1 MLAGTIVTALLAAWA
16 SIQVMLHSMHMFQL
30 NGYKFPEQCRW
41 LRRNA
46 SLQWILGLGLL
57 LGVLRLFFPHAAL
70 DAAICLVLLLE
81 IPVYRAK
88 ERLASK
94 KKLVYTPRV
103 RRMFATIALLVA
115 LAVAATAVFAGPAP
129 LAGLFAILASAQL
142 VLNLPA
148 NLLNRPLEAAINRRY
163 VNEAKRLL
171 AASPRL
177 KIIGV
182 TGSYGKTS
190 MKFFLRELLRDRF
203 EVLATPGNFNT
214 PLGVTRTVRDSLK
227 PTHEI
232 FICEMGA
239 RRVGEIREICEIA
252 HPSIGVVTAIG
263 PQHLETFRSVENI
276 LSTKFELADALPPG
290 GMLFLNGDNGL
301 IRAKAASYPSKT
313 FYFCEQSGDGYQARD
328 VAVSPFGTEFSVT
341 APDGATERFQMKLLG
356 KHNVLN
362 VVGAIAVAHSLGIP
376 LTDLKAPVRRLRPVE
391 HRMQLRDHGAVTIID
406 DAYNSNP
413 AGARAAVET
422 LAMMDGL
429 RILVTPGM
437 VELGEREF
445 ECNREFGARAAACCD
460 FILLVGRKRA
470 VPIRQGALEKGF
482 PEEKCLVFDTLEEAL
497 AQARAIPSPARK
509 FILLENDLPD
519 NY

>member
-1 MLAGTIVTALLAAWA
+1 MLACTIVAALLAAWA
-16 SIQVMLHSMHMFQL
+16 SIPVMLHSMHMFQL

-46 SLQWILGLGLL
+46 SRQWILGLGLL
-57 LGVLRLFFPHAAL
+57 LGVFRLFFPHAAL

-94 KKLVYTPRV
+94 KKLVFTPRV

-148 NLLNRPLEAAINRRY
+148 NLLNSPLEAAINRRY

-177 KIIGV
+177 KTIGV

-214 PLGVTRTVRDSLK
+214 PLGVTRTVRGSLK

-252 HPSIGVVTAIG
+252 HPSVGIVTAIG
-263 PQHLETFRSVENI
+263 PQHLETFRTVENI

-290 GMLFLNGDNGL
+290 GMLFLNGDDPL
-301 IRAKAASYPSKT
+301 IREKAASYLSKT
-313 FYFCEQSGDGYQARD
+313 FYFCETTGDGYQARD
-328 VAVSPFGTEFSVT
+328 VAVSPFGTEFSVV

-376 LTDLKAPVRRLRPVE
+376 LKDLKAPVRRLRPVE
-391 HRMQLRDHGAVTIID
+391 HRMQLRDRGNVTIID

-482 PEEKCLVFDTLEEAL
+482 PTEKCLVFDTLEEAL
-497 AQARAIPSPARK
+497 ARARAIPSTARK